1 MNRLDRIVSRLALPA
16 VLFTLVFIPA
26 WAWWY
31 EDIHMLSKYPKEAK
45 VFTIWWGD
53 QGMTLD
59 RITAYNY
66 WLKGISRL
74 DEIRVE
80 KGNRVILRLI
90 STDVYHGFVLPT
102 FGINEV
108 MVKPGDLSEVDFIAD
123 KVGSFLLYCTV
134 VCGLPHQGM
143 NVKFT
148 VDEPKGQKTAGAED
162 RGDGAELLFRPARG
176 LQAALLGRLPRL

>member
-16 VLFTLVFIPA
+16 VLLALVVVPA
-26 WAWWY
+26 SAWWY
-31 EDIHMLSKYPKEAK
+31 ERVHLPSQYPKEAK
-45 VFTIWWGD
+45 VFTIWWGG

-66 WLKGISRL
+66 WLKGINRL

-90 STDVYHGFVLPT
+90 SSDVYHGFVLPT

-108 MVKPGDLSEVDFIAD
+108 MVKPGEVSEVDFIAD

-134 VCGLPHQGM
+134 VCGLSHQGM

-148 VDEPKGQKTAGAED
+148 VVEPPEE
-162 RGDGAELLFRPARG
+162 RVARA
-176 LQAALLGRLPRL
+176 QARMG